1 MVFKNKDNNDGA
13 LISGETEA
21 WNVAEGFVKL
31 KILRLLIQLD
41 RYEIIAQFGTEEMDQ
56 DLGLNEIDIA
66 KKRIEGLQRFVATL
80 KQLIGNVQFALKK
93 DGIKS
98 IKNYKERIKEV
109 ENVMDG
115 IFEYQENQVTHD
127 QTININDNLFRKC
140 FTILK
145 QIKDEI
151 NTPMN
156 KAGLIFKESDGLD
169 LDKMMDDY
177 IHGG

>member
-1 MVFKNKDNNDGA
+1 MVFKKKDDGGA

-56 DLGLNEIDIA
+56 DLGLNEIDVA
-66 KKRIEGLQRFVATL
+66 KKRIEGLQRFIATL
-80 KQLIGNVQFALKK
+80 KQLIGNVKFALKK

-98 IKNYKERIKEV
+98 IKDYDKRVEQVEEV
-109 ENVMDG
+109 MGG
-115 IFEYQENQVTHD
+115 IFDYEENQVTHD
-127 QTININDNLFRKC
+127 KTITINETLFRKC
-140 FTILK
+140 FKILK
-145 QIKDEI
+145 QIKDDI

-156 KAGLIFKESDGLD
+156 KAGLIFRETDELD
-169 LDKMMDDY
+169 LDKMMNEY
-177 IHGG
+177 AQGG